1 MHKQYKYEIKSV
13 SNNNSDFIQLCV
25 ELDNVHNTIVAE
37 QRAANSSCLY
47 ELETYKNVYVM
58 FYGEKAVGCIA
69 FTDVINGN
77 IEIGRVYVREE
88 HRNQGIATKIF
99 EKVLK
104 EAIKKAANSLILD
117 TYERLED
124 AVRLYKKWGF
134 EVVQQ
139 FDNLKDSPYSICMM
153 KKLEY

>member
-1 MHKQYKYEIKSV
+1 MSKENK
-13 SNNNSDFIQLCV
+13 
-25 ELDNVHNTIVAE
+25 HNTIVAE

-58 FYGEKAVGCIA
+58 YYGKRAVGCIA
-69 FTDVINGN
+69 FSDVINGN

-88 HRNQGIATKIF
+88 YRNQGIATKIF

-104 EAIKKAANSLILD
+104 SSIEKGANSLVLD

-134 EVVQQ
+134 EVVPQ
-139 FDNLKDSPYSICMM
+139 FEELKDSPYSICMR
-153 KKLEY
+153 KDLSI

>member
-1 MHKQYKYEIKSV
+1 MNKENKLEIKTV
-13 SNNNSDFIQLCV
+13 SNKNIDFIKLCK

-37 QRAANSSCLY
+37 QRAANSNCLF
-47 ELETYKNVYVM
+47 ELDIYKNVYVM
-58 FYGEKAVGCIA
+58 YYNEQAVGCIA

-88 HRNQGIATKIF
+88 YRNQGIATKIF
-99 EKVLK
+99 DKVLK
-104 EAIKKAANSLILD
+104 SSIEKGANSLILD

-134 EVVQQ
+134 KLVPQ
-139 FDNLKDSPYSICMM
+139 FDNLKDSPYSICM
-153 KKLEY
+153 KKNLKD